1 MPHPRFRGPV
11 LSRLPFAVIGGL
23 LLLTLVCPLRTVAEH
38 HPGPLLFASS
48 AGPGSVLDRRVPDG
62 PRVGTAGASHSA
74 PSCHPA
80 AAVPVLARSGQRTGP
95 GPADRELPNGSAPV
109 AAAAVPAA
117 GRVVRGPDCGGSSG
131 RCRLSVSCRWRI

>member
-48 AGPGSVLDRRVPDG
+48 AGSGSVLDRRVPDG
-62 PRVGTAGASHSA
+62 PRVGAAGASHSA

-95 GPADRELPNGSAPV
+95 GPADRELPNGSAPR
-109 AAAAVPAA
+109 AAAARAGAGPLA
-117 GRVVRGPDCGGSSG
+117 GRAGRGGARGA
-131 RCRLSVSCRWRI
+131 CRGAPPRPA